1 MPAEKLTKAAIDS
14 LKPREPRY
22 YVRDGRGLYLV
33 VLENA
38 KRWAGRVTW
47 MGKTIEIG
55 LENIQKSA
63 FRRPEGSTVQAGYS
77 LPLPPGSQQAGH
89 QRIGWH
95 PSLPASLRLSP
106 NHNPYHLWAMIT
118 TVAPSRTAGGTGAR
132 TAWWGSRRPSGV
144 QAEEPKRA
152 RTRAP
157 CRLPKIMR
165 LWPSDRQD
173 RPWWRGSAYTLPDS
187 SGLCRRSSASFRSSN
202 LTSMGLAMWAFI
214 PASRQR
220 LASSA

>member
-14 LKPREPRY
+14 LKPGEPRY

-77 LPLPPGSQQAGH
+77 LPLPPGSQQAGR

-106 NHNPYHLWAMIT
+106 NHD
-118 TVAPSRTAGGTGAR
+118 
-132 TAWWGSRRPSGV
+132 
-144 QAEEPKRA
+144 
-152 RTRAP
+152 P
-157 CRLPKIMR
+157 CHHFGR
-165 LWPSDRQD
+165 
-173 RPWWRGSAYTLPDS
+173 
-187 SGLCRRSSASFRSSN
+187 
-202 LTSMGLAMWAFI
+202 
-214 PASRQR
+214 
-220 LASSA
+220 